1 MQLVPAFRGA
11 SSPTSQL
18 LNCWNLMQ
26 NLYEGRNATYRQM
39 RFTIANYVLFDFF
52 FFNLSYCSILIF
64 IVLIRLYFAA
74 SRVGRQWL
82 FLACWECFMDRFCS
96 F

>member
-1 MQLVPAFRGA
+1 MQLIGK
-11 SSPTSQL
+11 
-18 LNCWNLMQ
+18 C
-26 NLYEGRNATYRQM
+26 
-39 RFTIANYVLFDFF
+39 VLPLQIMYCLIFF